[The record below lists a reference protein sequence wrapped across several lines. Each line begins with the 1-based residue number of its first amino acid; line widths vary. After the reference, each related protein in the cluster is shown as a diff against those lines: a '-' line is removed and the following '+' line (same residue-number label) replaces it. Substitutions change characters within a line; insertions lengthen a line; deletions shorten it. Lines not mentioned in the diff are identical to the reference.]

1 VRILIVEDD
10 PFVALDLES
19 IVQDALQGVLQDA
32 LQGGAQDA
40 AQADVA
46 VALSVAEARECLAGA
61 DFAFLDVDLIDG
73 RVFEVAR
80 MLKARR
86 IPFAFV
92 TGAPRGDIPLHLRD
106 APFIAKPYRVW
117 QIENSLRDATA
128 VRAARSA

>member
-1 VRILIVEDD
+1 MRILIVEDD

-106 APFIAKPYRVW
+106 APFIAKPYSVW